1 MTHGRWL
8 VARYAFFC
16 VWLWRFLYCSVPLG
30 DFYDAGHSNCFNYS
44 MYYSYQFINLTIDF
58 DFFGDKY
65 GRVLVTHN
73 GVLVFGN
80 LSWPSAISSIP
91 GPVTHLAPF
100 WLYNCWYSNTPI
112 GHTCWREV
120 TSGQELERVGE
131 EMVSYFP
138 ELVSFNVT
146 WMFIVSWINVP
157 NCWSN
162 NNPRNTFQAVLVTD
176 GVLTFVIY
184 NYNKIQYTSF
194 DNGQFFGQVGFNKG
208 DNLHYHA
215 VEGSGTDDIGTIV
228 SRSNVNRTG
237 TFVFRLNGYMPRP
250 VKVADIVFVIDSS
263 YSETESFNNIL
274 QYIVNV
280 TENFNIAP
288 NETQVAVVSFSKTAR
303 VDFDFLSCE
312 NKDCVRES
320 VLNVT
325 HLNSTSYM
333 ETGLELASNLF
344 LWTKGGRQS
353 AIKYVVVVSD
363 GLVNNRDKAINK
375 ATELSRRGIKVVSVG
390 LGKSV
395 HHTLLE
401 SVAFTSPYLLAPDPD
416 KLVQLLQWELHDGNA
431 TGCTQDYNADIL
443 VVMET
448 SASQNINIFK
458 KGISFLQEFIDTFN
472 PDHTNNSITIS
483 IADDT
488 TNYIIQECQL
498 SNLPYIMDSIRT
510 IKQSQGKEHDWDNVL
525 RFVDNHTS
533 YSSVRARK
541 YVMFLTSGLIP
552 EESMAHVKAQLVH
565 LRDNNDVRVLM
576 VGDTVHTNWTVLE
589 NVYEYGFF
597 KFSNDDANV
606 VSRVLWNDISSIDC
620 TKMEK

>member
-65 GRVLVTHN
+65 GRVL
-73 GVLVFGN
+73 
-80 LSWPSAISSIP
+80 
-91 GPVTHLAPF
+91 
-100 WLYNCWYSNTPI
+100 
-112 GHTCWREV
+112 
-120 TSGQELERVGE
+120 
-131 EMVSYFP
+131 
-138 ELVSFNVT
+138 
-146 WMFIVSWINVP
+146 
-157 NCWSN
+157 
-162 NNPRNTFQAVLVTD
+162 RNTFQAVLVTD